1 VEDERQQDGG
11 DPAAEDGTPDAVT
24 EDTTATS
31 TSISTSTATPALNA
45 SPTPNATAAA
55 ATPTEAARVSST
67 APPRGGPWFFA
78 PRVRWAAALSLG
90 GTGLGLLL
98 FVLVRAGHRHAE
110 AASATLT
117 AAKIPEVTETLDVAD
132 GGDAGELTDASPALV
147 FDAAPPPRPPLW
159 RIASLSND
167 KTVAY
172 TEGPVG
178 KRPLVAALGAAGL
191 PRVEVQRVLH
201 SFSGVKNLNHCNP
214 KDTFAFAKDKQ
225 SGHVMAFE
233 YASSPVDVWQAKEE
247 AGVLEAKKLDL
258 AIEERRVA
266 VGVAVGDDLRASLVQ
281 AGLDD
286 DMLKMLDDALDGHAE
301 LSDLRPGARLRI
313 VATEERIESQFARY
327 SDLGAVE
334 YTPAS
339 PEASPLRVY
348 YFRHDSGEG
357 THAKAGG
364 FYDVKAQQPSH
375 GGWRSPVPLAR
386 IASRFNPKRM
396 HPVLHVIMP
405 HNGVDFAAPV
415 GTPVYASASGTVKSA
430 GDAGPCG
437 NMVQIEHTG
446 GLVSC
451 YCHMSRFAAG
461 LHAGQHVE
469 ARQIVGYVGQT
480 GRATGPH
487 LHFAIKRGEVFIDP
501 LALRLDGVRV
511 VPASQRDEFT
521 KIRTEMDAALDAIA
535 LPPPVAGAAVK
546 GAEEK
551 GESGK
556 PEEAVFDDSPGLE

>member
-1 VEDERQQDGG
+1 MEDVPQQDGG
-11 DPAAEDGTPDAVT
+11 DPAAAERGA
-24 EDTTATS
+24 
-31 TSISTSTATPALNA
+31 TATPTASDAAVTTPTTPA
-45 SPTPNATAAA
+45 SPTPNTAAMV
-55 ATPTEAARVSST
+55 TETVRVGSSRVARPPSWVSSH
-67 APPRGGPWFFA
+67 
-78 PRVRWAAALSLG
+78 RVRRAAALG
-90 GTGLGLLL
+90 AGATGLALLL
-98 FVLVRAGHRHAE
+98 LLLVRAGHRHAA
-110 AASATLT
+110 AASTATLT
-117 AAKIPEVTETLDVAD
+117 AAQISEASASAD
-132 GGDAGELTDASPALV
+132 AADRVDAGDGSEAGLALT
-147 FDAAPPPRPPLW
+147 FDAAPPPRPPIW
-159 RIASLSND
+159 GVASIT
-167 KTVAY
+167 KFTCVAFA
-172 TEGPVG
+172 EGPVG

-214 KDTFAFAKDKQ
+214 KDSFAFARDKQ
-225 SGHVMAFE
+225 SGHVLAFE

-247 AGVLEAKKLDL
+247 DGVLEARKLDL
-258 AIEERRVA
+258 AIEERPVS
-266 VGVAVGDDLRASLVQ
+266 VGVAVGDDLRASLVS

-334 YTPAS
+334 YTPAN
-339 PEASPLRVY
+339 PDASPLRVY
-348 YFRHDSGEG
+348 YFHHGPPDGA
-357 THAKAGG
+357 HAKTGG
-364 FYDVKAQQPSH
+364 FYDAKAQQPSH

-386 IASRFNPKRM
+386 IASRFNPMRM

-405 HNGVDFAAPV
+405 HNGVDFAAPI
-415 GTPVYASASGTVKSA
+415 GTPIYASASGTVKSA
-430 GDAGPCG
+430 GDSGPCG

-469 ARQIVGYVGQT
+469 SRQIIGYVGQT

-487 LHFAIKRGEVFIDP
+487 LHFAIKRGETFIDP

-535 LPPPVAGAAVK
+535 LPPAVAGAIATRGTEDK
-546 GAEEK
+546 GD
-551 GESGK
+551 GGK
-556 PEEAVFDDSPGLE
+556 PDEAVFDDSPGLE